1 MILLATSH
9 LFGQNYLS
17 SAKEKEIKISGNYFW
32 EEGSD
37 FDEAAAQ
44 DKAHDALSAIVI
56 TEVVNATLKSDVVL
70 RAIEM
75 GENFARLQEVGKVR
89 MLAYIAKDSLFVII
103 KTKFT
108 DLAVQATPQSTQTE
122 PESQPSDDRT
132 EKSEDVKPDSQPTT
146 TYLPVE
152 SDNPIIQELS
162 ACKKYRDVLR
172 VVRRHGL
179 VTGNSAQGFANPE
192 NCVIAVFTADGTL
205 TALLDRGKGARTDL
219 MSGDT
224 DQHPEQLYSKKDYQL
239 LFMQIINH

>member
-1 MILLATSH
+1 MTLLATSH

-17 SAKEKEIKISGNYFW
+17 SEKEKEIKMSGNYFW

-37 FDEAAAQ
+37 FDEATAQ
-44 DKAHDALSAIVI
+44 NNAHDALSAIVI
-56 TEVVNATLKSDVVL
+56 TEVASVVLKSDVVL
-70 RAIEM
+70 KAIEM
-75 GENFARLQEVGKVR
+75 GENFARLQEIGRVR
-89 MLAYIAKDSLFVII
+89 MMAYIAKDSLYVII
-103 KTKFT
+103 RTKFT
-108 DLAVQATPQSTQTE
+108 DLPVQPTPTRPKPQT
-122 PESQPSDDRT
+122 SDERT
-132 EKSEDVKPDSQPTT
+132 EKPEDVEPDSQPASTHR
-146 TYLPVE
+146 PVE

-162 ACKKYRDVLR
+162 ACKKYSDVLR

-192 NCVIAVFTADGTL
+192 NCVIAVFTADGAL
-205 TALLDRGKGARTDL
+205 TALLDRGKGGRTDI